1 MASNSDLNNQ
11 GGLQGSSYIYNLGAS
26 PNTRAAMSQKVRI
39 LSSSYG
45 SGSPAQIGVLGNF
58 SVSMSRSSEP
68 LRGIGF
74 GDKIAEL
81 VPAVQDPITV
91 SLERTLL
98 YLSNLWQALGYAGGV
113 SGPVRALSHMQ
124 WPFDMEQQ
132 VVFSSIADQEVG
144 GGGGPRSGFTAGIQS
159 ITFPEVTQPS
169 GNGDGTHSAM
179 ITMYEGCW
187 LQDTSFAF
195 SKDAQVISE
204 SGSAMCRDVHDFAS
218 TYGEFM
224 QTGNNPYEDG
234 QQGSIQFA
242 DGTPLRNISTTTI
255 G

>member
-1 MASNSDLNNQ
+1 MAINSDLNNQ

-45 SGSPAQIGVLGNF
+45 SGGPAQIGVLGNF

-144 GGGGPRSGFTAGIQS
+144 GGGGERSGFTAGIQS
-159 ITFPEVTQPS
+159 ITFPEVTES
-169 GNGDGTHSAM
+169 MSGTHSAM

-224 QTGNNPYEDG
+224 QTGNNPYYGG

-242 DGTPLRNISTTTI
+242 DGVTTRNSGTRTI